1 MEETDIFMN
10 NADIAEE
17 DEMDMSD
24 DDMDMDD
31 DALNMDE
38 DGDEDMFGDEEENN

>member
-1 MEETDIFMN
+1 MN